1 MNIGKHNFELNGPHP
16 YIMGILNVT
25 PDSFSDGGSYKDMSD
40 VLHRVEEMIGEGA
53 EIIDVGGESTR
64 PGYTVISDEEEIDR
78 TAPVI
83 EAIKERFDITVT
95 LDTYK
100 GAVAEAGLHAGADMI
115 NDIWGLKYDKN
126 PGKAAAKAGCGI
138 ILMHN
143 RDNTDYSDFIGDVI
157 MDLKESVDIAKG
169 FGIPE
174 DKMILDPGVGFG
186 KTREHNLQVIKG
198 IDRIIEETGL
208 PMLLGVSRKS
218 VIGLTLDLPV
228 TEREEGTI
236 ALNVLGYNS
245 GCRIFR
251 VHNVKMNRRA
261 LDMAEAVACS
271 M

>member
-1 MNIGKHNFELNGPHP
+1 MKIGNHSFDLDGSHP
-16 YIMGILNVT
+16 YIMGILNAT
-25 PDSFSDGGSYKDMSD
+25 PDSFSDGGSYKSISD
-40 VLHRVEEMIGEGA
+40 VIYKVEEMIRDGA

-64 PGYTVISDEEEIDR
+64 PGHVRISDDEEISR

-83 EAIKERFDITVT
+83 EAIKDRFDITVT
-95 LDTYK
+95 IDTYK
-100 GAVAEAGLHAGADMI
+100 SAVAEAALKAGADMI
-115 NDIWGLKYDKN
+115 NDIWGLKYEDN
-126 PGKAAAKAGCGI
+126 PGKAAVDAGCGI

-143 RDNTDYSDFIGDVI
+143 RDNTEYNNLIEDVIGD
-157 MDLKESVDIAKG
+157 LRESIDIAKK

-174 DKMILDPGVGFG
+174 DKLILDPGIGFG
-186 KTREHNLQVIKG
+186 KTREQNLQTLKG
-198 IDRIIEETGL
+198 LDKIIHETGF

-251 VHNVKMNRRA
+251 VHDVKMNRRA